1 MAYENY
7 FIKCQIPQ
15 AIKQRVDHVMEL
27 SYPDHNRWFTD
38 NVYPFYKDLYMKVA
52 FEYLNGADSNGNFN
66 PVTIKKP
73 TENDFDLKKNIAI
86 YWLLR
91 PLKSEI
97 PGFCKTWGIKP
108 IATGYEPT
116 ISMVS
121 DRIQKFKTHLELKPR
136 QRYSQKLMGEWNEKI
151 NSWQP
156 DNVQDQ
162 ALYKLFSQAVP
173 SLRTLAPTII
183 AKAIFE
189 SFENWTNHYLQA

>member
-15 AIKQRVDHVMEL
+15 VLKQRVDHVMEL
-27 SYPDHNRWFTD
+27 SNPDHSN
-38 NVYPFYKDLYMKVA
+38 LYMKAA

-73 TENDFDLKKNIAI
+73 TENDFDLKKNTAV
-86 YWLLR
+86 YCLLR

-97 PGFCKTWGIKP
+97 PGFCKTLCIKP
-108 IATGYEPT
+108 IAMGYEPT

-121 DRIQKFKTHLELKPR
+121 DRIQNFKTHLELKPR
-136 QRYSQKLMGEWNEKI
+136 QRYSQKLMNEWNEKI

-156 DNVQDQ
+156 DNAQDQ

-173 SLRTLAPTII
+173 SLRTLSPTII

-189 SFENWTNHYLQA
+189 SFQNWTNHYLQA

>member
-15 AIKQRVDHVMEL
+15 AVKQHVDHAMEL
-27 SYPDHNRWFTD
+27 AYPDHNRWFTD

-73 TENDFDLKKNIAI
+73 TENDFDLKKNTAV

-116 ISMVS
+116 ISMAS
-121 DRIQKFKTHLELKPR
+121 DRIQNFKTHLGLKPR
-136 QRYSQKLMGEWNEKI
+136 QRYSQKLMSEWNEKL

-173 SLRTLAPTII
+173 SLRTLSPTII

-189 SFENWTNHYLQA
+189 SFENWTNQYLQA